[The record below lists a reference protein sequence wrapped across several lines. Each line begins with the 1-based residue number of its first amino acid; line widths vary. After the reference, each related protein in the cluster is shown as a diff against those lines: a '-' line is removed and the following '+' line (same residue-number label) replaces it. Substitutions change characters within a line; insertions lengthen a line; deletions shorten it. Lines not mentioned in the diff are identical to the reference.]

1 MTGLVGYVW
10 LILTCWLLAKAA
22 GWLIFRGGLLAAWTE
37 AVMLFWEMPLRWIT
51 GRPVPDRVRAE
62 IERLERDLG
71 FGTCQLTGDLETIF
85 KVLRTPGQVARASR
99 PIGMVPVSEYL
110 AALEITVPERAEPV
124 RVHLE
129 AGERVIGVEAYR
141 QVMDHHMEQLKRG
154 RS

>member
-1 MTGLVGYVW
+1 MTWLIGYVW
-10 LILTCWLLAKAA
+10 LILTCWLLGKAA

-51 GRPVPDRVRAE
+51 GRPVPESVRAE
-62 IERLERDLG
+62 IERLERDL
-71 FGTCQLTGDLETIF
+71 CLAAYQNVPSPRRRVPD
-85 KVLRTPGQVARASR
+85 
-99 PIGMVPVSEYL
+99 GMVPVSEYL

-129 AGERVIGVEAYR
+129 AGERVIGMEAYR